1 MTYWRSTTVNGLRV
15 VAGGH
20 YRHKKT
26 NGIYRVGCIARMEA
40 DLTPVVVYAR
50 DAEVW
55 VRPLS
60 GSRPW
65 WWCSSAVAKPLV
77 SALLVAR

>member
-1 MTYWRSTTVNGLRV
+1 MTYWRSTTVNGLTV

-26 NGIYRVGCIARMEA
+26 NGVYRVGCIARMEA
-40 DLTPVVVYAR
+40 DLTPVVVYAK

-55 VRPLS
+55 VRPLLEFCDGRFERWTDEANERS
-60 GSRPW
+60 IREST
-65 WWCSSAVAKPLV
+65 
-77 SALLVAR
+77 

>member
-26 NGIYRVGCIARMEA
+26 NGVYRVGCIAQMEA

-60 GSRPW
+60 EFCDGRFEPW
-65 WWCSSAVAKPLV
+65 RGEAIERSI
-77 SALLVAR
+77 R